1 MSIQV
6 FSVPGQTEGKRKTFF
21 KWKSMDLSY
30 QISLTCG
37 ANVNY
42 YKSVDH
48 SIPTCENREHPDNF
62 QNKSGSSAFI
72 WGVQVY
78 SLLGQTEGE
87 RKAFLGSKKGVTLW
101 DYCQENLVVIREEK
115 VCPFVKFE
123 IIHLLCF
130 LLHLLTNKLCRTWS
144 SMINLWIDSRTYQK

>member
-37 ANVNY
+37 VNVNY

-48 SIPTCENREHPDNF
+48 SIPTCENRKHPDNF

-87 RKAFLGSKKGVTLW
+87 RKAFLGGSIKGGHI
-101 DYCQENLVVIREEK
+101 VILPPRVLGCYK
-115 VCPFVKFE
+115 RWKSLSCE
-123 IIHLLCF
+123 IWNNPTPPLF
-130 LLHLLTNKLCRTWS
+130 LIRPPYK
-144 SMINLWIDSRTYQK
+144 